1 MQRVYEKIAKN
12 LLTSMK
18 TRCILRH
25 MNSKGADETEK
36 PGSQRLLLLISGIK
50 SAKRD

>member
-1 MQRVYEKIAKN
+1 MQRVCTKIAKN

-25 MNSKGADETEK
+25 MNSKGADDTEET
-36 PGSQRLLLLISGIK
+36 GARRLFIL
-50 SAKRD
+50 